1 MAAASTLKENLISC
15 DHLLEQVKKIK
26 EELTK
31 EAQWRPV
38 FADMFRQGIKPRR
51 RAGFLRDML
60 VESGI
65 TYAGLTE
72 TFKDKKDDGVVEVI
86 KENIK
91 ENINGKNEADVEE
104 VIKLL
109 NQHLAQPDK
118 PVRRGSGRRAPRTRS
133 LCTAMDLEKQQP
145 ASKIEPE
152 ENNNDPVK
160 VIMDVIPST
169 PAVLSEV

>member
-1 MAAASTLKENLISC
+1 MKF
-15 DHLLEQVKKIK
+15 LLQ
-26 EELTK
+26 
-31 EAQWRPV
+31 
-38 FADMFRQGIKPRR
+38 
-51 RAGFLRDML
+51 
-60 VESGI
+60 
-65 TYAGLTE
+65 
-72 TFKDKKDDGVVEVI
+72 DKKDDGVVEVI

-91 ENINGKNEADVEE
+91 GKNEADVEE

-133 LCTAMDLEKQQP
+133 LCTATDLEKQQP

-169 PAVLSEV
+169 PAFLSEVQKVPLSSTRLKLLTASRPTSLLFFT